1 MDKQKVLGIVNV
13 VAPILVTIGAINWG
27 LVGLFEWNF
36 IEEVFSD
43 GGSALSTS
51 TLAKVI
57 YILIGA
63 SALWNI
69 GLIPKL
75 MKK

>member
-1 MDKQKVLGIVNV
+1 MDKQKALGIVNV

-36 IEEVFSD
+36 IEEIFAD
-43 GGSALSTS
+43 GGSAYSTS
-51 TLAKVI
+51 TLAKII
-57 YILIGA
+57 YILIGL